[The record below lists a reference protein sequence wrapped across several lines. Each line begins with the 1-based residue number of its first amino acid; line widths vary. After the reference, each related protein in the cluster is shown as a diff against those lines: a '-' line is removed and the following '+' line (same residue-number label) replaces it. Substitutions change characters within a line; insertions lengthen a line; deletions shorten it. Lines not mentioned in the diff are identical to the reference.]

1 MSTGLKTL
9 QIFGSHMRKRPLIV
23 FISSLLG
30 PAYML
35 QTIVAPLF
43 VAKILGQLV
52 AHQPVSSGYVWLT
65 ALSLFSGATMW
76 YLADN
81 YGSKPT
87 ALSIIRD
94 IHTKNFDVLLNQEYD
109 FFNDNFG
116 GSLVAQANRFA
127 KAFELF
133 HNTLF
138 LDMIG
143 QVWAVIIALAI
154 MFYYSVPIGLAVFLC
169 WVVSVSIVIYLAIRR
184 MPVRRRAVVEET
196 KQTGELADSVTNAVT
211 VKTFSGKEYE
221 AKRYSHTN
229 TARMKLFD
237 RSWTV
242 GVRNHYAVQLLCG
255 LLQII
260 VVVGGIHAVQTGSLT
275 LPIFLLFEVYIL
287 RIVDS
292 IGKASLFVRQFE
304 GLFGDAHEMTELLM
318 RDAKVK
324 DPSNPQPLKVTKGA
338 VEFKDVC
345 FDYGGQ
351 SNTLFTALN
360 LLIKPG
366 EKVGLVGPSGGGKT
380 TITKLLLRFMDIES
394 GEILIDGQTIANVR
408 QDDLR
413 SKIAYVPQDTLMFHR
428 SIMENIRY
436 SKPGASDEEVVAAA
450 KKANADD
457 FIQGLPHGYDTLVG
471 ERGIKLSGG
480 QRQRVA
486 IARAIL
492 KDAPIL
498 ILDEATSSLD
508 SESEVLIQA
517 ALKELMSHKTTIVI
531 AHRLSTIQRM
541 DRIVVL
547 EKGNVVEEGSHT
559 TLLSHKAIYAKLWA
573 HQSGGFLE
581 E

>member
-1 MSTGLKTL
+1 
-9 QIFGSHMRKRPLIV
+9 
-23 FISSLLG
+23 
-30 PAYML
+30 ML
-35 QTIVAPLF
+35 QTIVAPFF

-52 AHQPVSSGYVWLT
+52 AHHQVSTSYIWLT
-65 ALSLFSGATMW
+65 ALSLFFGATMW
-76 YLADN
+76 YLADT

-87 ALSIIRD
+87 ALQIIRD
-94 IHTKNFDVLLNQEYD
+94 IHTKSFDVLLNQEYD

-116 GSLVAQANRFA
+116 GSLVSQANRFA

-143 QVWAVIIALAI
+143 QLWSVVIALAI
-154 MFYYSVPIGLAVFLC
+154 MFYYSVPIGLAVLVC
-169 WVVSVSIVIYLAIRR
+169 WLGSVGIVIYLAIRR
-184 MPVRRRAVVEET
+184 MPVRRRAVAEET
-196 KQTGELADSVTNAVT
+196 RQTGELADSVTNAVT
-211 VKTFSGKEYE
+211 VKTFSGKKYE
-221 AKRYSHTN
+221 AKRYSLTN

-255 LLQII
+255 LLQVI
-260 VVVGGIHAVQTGSLT
+260 VVVGGIRAVQSGSVS
-275 LPIFLLFEVYIL
+275 LPIFLLFEVYVL

-292 IGKASLFVRQFE
+292 IAKTSLFVRQFE
-304 GLFGDAHEMTELLM
+304 GLLGDAHEMTELLM
-318 RDAKVK
+318 REAKVK
-324 DPSNPQPLKVTKGA
+324 DPDHPVALKVTKGS

-351 SNTLFTALN
+351 SNTLFNSLN
-360 LLIKPG
+360 LMITPG

-380 TITKLLLRFMDIES
+380 TITKLLLRFMDLRS
-394 GEILIDGQTIANVR
+394 GEILIDGQAIADVR

-413 SKIAYVPQDTLMFHR
+413 SAIAYVPQDTLMFHR
-428 SIMENIRY
+428 SIRENIRY
-436 SKPGASDEEVVAAA
+436 SKPGSSDEEVVAAA
-450 KKANADD
+450 KKANAHD
-457 FIQGLPHGYDTLVG
+457 FIETLPHGYDTLVG

-517 ALKELMSHKTTIVI
+517 ALKELMMDKTTIVI

-547 EKGNVVEEGSHT
+547 DKGTIVEEGSHT
-559 TLLSHKAIYAKLWA
+559 DLLKNKATYARLWA

-581 E
+581 D